1 MTRVHHDPSA
11 GKPAKFITYSCNQDV
26 FLSVVAD
33 HGYNAEND
41 LEEAASVASSRESRV
56 WTVPNYFV
64 FTFMTDGKLQ

>member
-33 HGYNAEND
+33 NGYNAEND
-41 LEEAASVASSRESRV
+41 LEEVASVASSRESRV
-56 WTVPNYFV
+56 
-64 FTFMTDGKLQ
+64 